1 MFNKIKYT
9 HNNIGE
15 YMKYLIISFR
25 SLFFYIS
32 IGVLYRL
39 MGKREVAE
47 LSIMDLIVSFF
58 IAQIASIAIE
68 NYDKSIFISILP
80 IVILVTLQIIS
91 SKLEINSSKVRKII
105 DGDSSMI
112 INQGKVNFKE
122 MLKQRYNIEDLLGQ
136 LREQGIK
143 SIEEVDY
150 AILETNGK
158 LSIFKKE
165 DDKDSTYPL
174 PLIIDGEIQNKTL
187 LNINKTVEWL
197 EKELR
202 IENVIPEEVFYAFYK
217 NKNLFIIKKSTI
229 IDK

>member
-80 IVILVTLQIIS
+80 IVILVTLQMIS

-122 MLKQRYNIEDLLGQ
+122 MLRQRYNIEDLLAQ

-158 LSIFKKE
+158 LSIFKKC
-165 DDKDSTYPL
+165 DDKNSTYPL

-197 EKELR
+197 EKELS
-202 IENVIPEEVFYAFYK
+202 IESVIPEEVFYAFYK

>member
-158 LSIFKKE
+158 LSIFKKC
-165 DDKDSTYPL
+165 DDKNSTYPL

-197 EKELR
+197 EKELQ
-202 IENVIPEEVFYAFYK
+202 IEDVIPQEVFYAFYK